1 MNKNIKP
8 ILTSNNKALRT
19 PCKTMKWENNGYV
32 GIHEYLTKCMQV
44 NMELFATAKYNEM
57 HGKRSCAGLA
67 CNQIGYTDVSVFIAK
82 ANDKWTFFIDPVVGC
97 TSWSYG
103 TYEGCLSLPRK
114 KHHNTRV
121 VRWRV
126 NSVQFKKIVK
136 VGDGIYN
143 FRWHTLTL
151 QDGDFTPFEAQVF
164 QHEYDHLKG
173 TLITDHATIYDEI
186 DKKRQTMEEAYN
198 E

>member
-67 CNQIGYTDVSVFIAK
+67 CNQIGYTDVSVFVVKIGVEWK
-82 ANDKWTFFIDPVVGC
+82 TFIDPVVGT

-173 TLITDHATIYDEI
+173 TLITDHTTIYDEI